1 MAVLLYYPLVVPPV
15 EIVHQ
20 ALLYWDG
27 LSSVVPRD
35 PEVFQAAVSAE
46 LLELQQRELY
56 APLVYDDRPGYSD
69 DSGYAPVMREWG
81 ASSVLV
87 RELERMAS
95 RPQPPRP
102 ASPPDSFIYW
112 SKVNDRLIRRLIQL
126 GLAEPQLQ
134 PFPGVAVA
142 QEVQQTVIGTIV
154 RSLALSPPDGGAAE
168 QRAYFPCTDREDA
181 HRLAHQPLGQARS
194 LSWEVEIGR
203 LLPLPVPGTP
213 TGEVLAFRERYTDE
227 RVRLMRAVHR
237 LLGDLRRD
245 YEHPADVLAQ
255 LRREL
260 TEAVEDFQAAAK
272 GSRMVWINRSVTAAV
287 ALGAAAAGSLLVP
300 DLGWVLGTVGA
311 YALNVATRETRPVTN
326 AAQRHDF
333 SYLHRVRTQL
343 A

>member
-27 LSSVVPRD
+27 ISSVVPRD
-35 PEVFQAAVSAE
+35 REVFQAAVSAE

-56 APLVYDDRPGYSD
+56 SPLVYDDRTMHSD
-69 DSGYAPVMREWG
+69 DSGYARLMRDWR

-112 SKVNDRLIRRLIQL
+112 SKVNDGLIRRLIQL
-126 GLAEPQLQ
+126 GLAEDQPQ
-134 PFPGVAVA
+134 FPGVAVS

-154 RSLALSPPDGGAAE
+154 RGLALSPPDGGAAE
-168 QRAYFPCTDREDA
+168 QRACFACTDREDA

-203 LLPLPVPGTP
+203 LLPLPVSGTP
-213 TGEVLAFRERYTDE
+213 TSDVLAFRERYADE

-287 ALGAAAAGSLLVP
+287 ALGAAAAGSLLVR
-300 DLGWVLGTVGA
+300 G
-311 YALNVATRETRPVTN
+311 
-326 AAQRHDF
+326 QR
-333 SYLHRVRTQL
+333 
-343 A
+343 

>member
-27 LSSVVPRD
+27 FSSVVPRD
-35 PEVFQAAVSAE
+35 REVFQEAVSAE
-46 LLELQQRELY
+46 LLELQQRQLY
-56 APLVYDDRPGYSD
+56 WPLVFDDRTAVSETSLYSRR
-69 DSGYAPVMREWG
+69 MRDWG
-81 ASSVLV
+81 ASAVLV

-112 SKVNDRLIRRLIQL
+112 SKVNYELLQRLIQL
-126 GLAEPQLQ
+126 GLADSHGSS
-134 PFPGVAVA
+134 GVAVA
-142 QEVQQTVIGTIV
+142 REVQQTVIGTIV
-154 RSLALSPPDGGAAE
+154 RRLALSSPDGGAAE

-181 HRLAHQPLGQARS
+181 HRLALQPLGQARC
-194 LSWEVEIGR
+194 LSWEVELGR
-203 LLPLPVPGTP
+203 LLPLPVPGTS
-213 TGEVLAFRERYTDE
+213 TGDVLAFRERYTDE

-245 YEHPADVLAQ
+245 YEQPADVLAQ
-255 LRREL
+255 LRLEL
-260 TEAVEDFQAAAK
+260 TEAVEDFRAAAK

-300 DLGWVLGTVGA
+300 DLSWVLGTVGG
-311 YALNVATRETRPVTN
+311 YALNVATREIRPVTN

-333 SYLHRVRTQL
+333 SYLHRVHTQL